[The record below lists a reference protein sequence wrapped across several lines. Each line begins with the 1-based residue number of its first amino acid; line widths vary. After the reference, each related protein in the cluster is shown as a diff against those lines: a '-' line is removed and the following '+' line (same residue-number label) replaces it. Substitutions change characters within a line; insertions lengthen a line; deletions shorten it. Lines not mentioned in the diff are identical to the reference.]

1 MFSGMVNDSDDKK
14 FNQTLQNLLK
24 TPPAA
29 KPAAPAKKRK
39 AAVRPR
45 AKKAKRKD

>member
-1 MFSGMVNDSDDKK
+1 MTKDSDDKK

-39 AAVRPR
+39 AAAKPK
-45 AKKAKRKD
+45 AKKAKGKD